1 MYRSLLRIMALASI
15 GLLAAPPAM
24 AQGYPTRPV
33 RIITLTAAGGSLDIM
48 ARTLA
53 QSLSESM
60 GQQFYV
66 ENKVGAGGN
75 LGVSELARSV
85 PDGYTIGMI
94 TVSTHGINPSFYGS
108 KLPFDALNDFEFLA
122 VVAELKNVVVVNP
135 KVPATTMQELVR
147 YAKDNPGKINFG
159 SAGVGT
165 SQHMAGELFKY
176 LAKIDINHVAYKGAA
191 QAAPDLVS
199 GEIQLMFSSIPDML
213 GFIQSNKL
221 RAIGISTKN
230 RSPVLPDVVPVAEQ
244 GFPDF
249 DVKAWFGLAAPKG
262 TPPDIVAELNRQV
275 NAALAKPDVKD
286 RLAKMGMDTGR
297 AVDARAGSRF
307 CPARNR
313 SMGGGG
319 EGGSHPA
326 ALMLLEQR
334 AGLLRRAPN
343 VTGGPVLHHPH
354 PVDTPDRFAI
364 YGEIR
369 RHRKRRP
376 RLQR

>member
-1 MYRSLLRIMALASI
+1 MHRSILWIMALALI
-15 GLLAAPPAM
+15 GHIAAPSAM
-24 AQGYPTRPV
+24 AQGYPARPV
-33 RIITLTAAGGSLDIM
+33 RIVTLTAAGGSLDIM

-75 LGVSELARSV
+75 LGVSELARSA

-94 TVSTHGINPSFYGS
+94 TVSTHGINPSLYGS
-108 KLPFDALNDFEFLA
+108 KLPFDALNDFEFLGVA
-122 VVAELKNVVVVNP
+122 AELKNVVVVNP
-135 KVPATTMQELVR
+135 KVPAMTMQELVR
-147 YAKDNPGKINFG
+147 YAKDNPGKISFG

-221 RAIGISTKN
+221 RAIGISSKN
-230 RSPVLPDVVPVAEQ
+230 RSPVLPEVVPVAEQ

-262 TPPDIVAELNRQV
+262 TLPDIVAALNRHI

-286 RLAKMGMDTGR
+286 RLAKMGMDTAEPVTPAQTR
-297 AVDARAGSRF
+297 DFVRREIDQWAVVVK
-307 CPARNR
+307 
-313 SMGGGG
+313 
-319 EGGSHPA
+319 A
-326 ALMLLEQR
+326 AHIQL
-334 AGLLRRAPN
+334 P
-343 VTGGPVLHHPH
+343 
-354 PVDTPDRFAI
+354 
-364 YGEIR
+364 
-369 RHRKRRP
+369 
-376 RLQR
+376 

>member
-1 MYRSLLRIMALASI
+1 MRRTIPSIMALALI
-15 GLLAAPPAM
+15 GLIAAPSAL
-24 AQGYPTRPV
+24 AQSYPTRPV

-75 LGVSELARSV
+75 LGVSELGRSA

-94 TVSTHGINPSFYGS
+94 TVSTHGINPGLYGS
-108 KLPFDALNDFEFLA
+108 KIPFDALNDFEFLA
-122 VVAELKNVVVVNP
+122 IAAELKNVVVVNP
-135 KVPATTMQELVR
+135 KVPVKTMQELVR
-147 YAKDNPGKINFG
+147 YARDNPGKINFG

-165 SQHMAGELFKY
+165 SQHMAGELFKH
-176 LAKIDINHVAYKGAA
+176 LAKIDISHVAYKGAA

-213 GFIQSNKL
+213 GFIQSDKL

-262 TPPDIVAELNRQV
+262 TPPDIVASLNRQI
-275 NAALAKPDVKD
+275 NAALAKPDVKE
-286 RLAKMGMDTGR
+286 RLARMGMDSAEAVTPAQARDFVRREIDQWAVVVR
-297 AVDARAGSRF
+297 AANIQ
-307 CPARNR
+307 P
-313 SMGGGG
+313 
-319 EGGSHPA
+319 
-326 ALMLLEQR
+326 Q
-334 AGLLRRAPN
+334 
-343 VTGGPVLHHPH
+343 
-354 PVDTPDRFAI
+354 
-364 YGEIR
+364 
-369 RHRKRRP
+369 
-376 RLQR
+376 